1 MPFVMVNSE
10 PRAGLNAQRRRA
22 YGVYQIGEV

>member
-1 MPFVMVNSE
+1 MAKVRFLITNS
-10 PRAGLNAQRRRA
+10 RNCG